1 MSSSTPAAAVVGDR
15 AERTA
20 NRPALITIGAV
31 LVVLTNAVV
40 FLLPPLLPIV
50 QAQYG
55 VATVAGT
62 TWIYTALTLGG
73 GAGFI
78 LLPRIADIH
87 GDRNASVI
95 ASALLTVGAVIP
107 AIGDSYPTL
116 VLGCAIMG
124 VGGSAQLL
132 PLGFLRR
139 HLGES
144 GLAVGV
150 AVIVIAT
157 GIGIVVGMIGGGV
170 VVENL
175 SIQSFF
181 VMLTVAAAA
190 TTALS
195 AVAIPHTPP
204 AEPSGRIGLLGTV
217 WLIGWVGAILLSM
230 TQGLVW
236 GAAAIIP
243 LVVGIVGGIAW
254 VRVERRS
261 SNAVFDATVLK
272 SDFVVTASLCIGLVA
287 SVNAAFLLLMST
299 YVQVP
304 ADALPAADAYG
315 LGLSALRTGVLMLPF
330 AVTFL
335 VGSILADGPVQRGK
349 GGSVLIV
356 GALICVAGVAWM
368 ALAHTQQWHYLVGA
382 GIIGLGCAVGYA
394 AGFTLVQLAAPE
406 AKAGMASGMAGTCMA
421 LGFAFGTAV
430 VAGVL
435 SAEVITIPGT
445 TIEVAT
451 ENLYAPGYWI
461 TAVLA
466 ALIPVTVLISRA
478 RARRRAD
485 HLIG

>member
-1 MSSSTPAAAVVGDR
+1 MPTLIPATAVAAENTHRPV
-15 AERTA
+15 
-20 NRPALITIGAV
+20 NKPALVGIGAL

-50 QAQYG
+50 QSQYG
-55 VATVAGT
+55 LSTVAAT

-87 GDRNASVI
+87 GDRNATVL
-95 ASALLTVGAVIP
+95 ASALLTVGALIP

-116 VLGCAIMG
+116 LAGCAVMG
-124 VGGSAQLL
+124 VGGAAQLL

-139 HLGES
+139 HLGDR
-144 GLAVGV
+144 GLVVGV

-170 VVENL
+170 VVASL

-181 VMLTVAAAA
+181 VLLTAAAGA
-190 TTALS
+190 TTALAMV
-195 AVAIPHTPP
+195 AVPHAPP
-204 AEPSGRIGLLGTV
+204 AEPSGRIGLLGTL

-236 GAAAIIP
+236 GGAALLP
-243 LVVGIVGGIAW
+243 LIVGVVGGIVW
-254 VRVERRS
+254 VRVERNS
-261 SNAVFDATVLK
+261 DNAVFDATVLR

-287 SVNAAFLLLMST
+287 AVNAAFLLLMST

-304 ADALPAADAYG
+304 AEALPAADAYG
-315 LGLSALRTGVLMLPF
+315 LGLSALRTGALMLPF

-335 VGSILADGPVQRGK
+335 VGSVLADGPVQRGN
-349 GGSVLIV
+349 GGTVLIA
-356 GALICVAGVAWM
+356 GALTCVAGFAWM
-368 ALAHTQQWHYLVGA
+368 ALAHTEQWHYLVGA
-382 GIIGLGCAVGYA
+382 GIIGLGCAVCYA
-394 AGFTLVQLAAPE
+394 AGFTLVQMAAPE
-406 AKAGMASGMAGTCMA
+406 AKAGMASGMAGTFMA
-421 LGFAFGTAV
+421 IGFAFGTAV

-435 SAEVITIPGT
+435 SADVVIIPGT

-451 ENLYAPGYWI
+451 ENLYAPAYWI

-466 ALIPVTVLISRA
+466 ALIPVAVLVSRA

-485 HLIG
+485 LPIG